1 MAGLHCCGYNSGQP
15 PVLGADTGLSQA
27 NMSIRE
33 TVDYDV
39 AQPPDSEEIV
49 RLLATVFSESEPPA
63 VAMGLSF
70 RDMEQ
75 FLRLFAPGAIAEG
88 LTIVARGRDTGKLA
102 GVLLTDDFAAP
113 PAVDLNR
120 ISRKF
125 LPIFSMLEN
134 LDERYRKGKTISAG
148 EYLHLFMLGVDGQF
162 AGCGIGQGLVK
173 ACLDHGI
180 RKDYRTAVTEATGIV
195 SQRVFRKQGFVDR
208 FSVSYRDFT
217 YEGKVVFGSIQ
228 GHENA
233 ILMDKSLL

>member
-1 MAGLHCCGYNSGQP
+1 MP
-15 PVLGADTGLSQA
+15 T
-27 NMSIRE
+27 RE
-33 TVDYDV
+33 AVEYDL
-39 AQPPDSEEIV
+39 AQPSDGAEIV

-88 LTIVARGRDTGKLA
+88 LTVAARGRDTGKLA

-113 PAVDLNR
+113 LALDMNR
-120 ISRKF
+120 IGAKF
-125 LPIFSMLEN
+125 RPIFSMLEN
-134 LDERYRKGKTISAG
+134 LDEQYRRGKTISAG
-148 EYLHLFMLGVDGQF
+148 EYLHLFMLGVDGEF

-173 ACLDHGI
+173 ACLDNGI

-217 YEGKVVFGSIQ
+217 HEGKFVFGSIQ